1 MTGIETRGAI
11 GGLLG
16 GVSELLKNK
25 AVLEAVIAGVGAFSA
40 ANKVKNKKTNSDG
53 FDFSGILDMIPQMMP
68 LLGLLTQSEGG
79 IFGTSSP
86 AREEAVTLP
95 AFAETDSDSE
105 TDEHLEDETLSVNDQ
120 VDHEASEPVSNYNIS
135 YGSKKENRENLLL
148 ALRPFLSESRAA
160 AADAIIQVN
169 RISGFLG

>member
-1 MTGIETRGAI
+1 MIGTEARGAL

-16 GVSELLKNK
+16 GVGELLKNK

-40 ANKVKNKKTNSDG
+40 ANKVKNKKTNSDTS
-53 FDFSGILDMIPQMMP
+53 DFSGILDMLPQVMP
-68 LLGLLTQSEGG
+68 LLGLLTQSDGG
-79 IFGTSSP
+79 IFGASSP
-86 AREEAVTLP
+86 AREEQTALP
-95 AFAETDSDSE
+95 ALAEADVDNEAVEQTAAEALPATEANDSDS
-105 TDEHLEDETLSVNDQ
+105 S
-120 VDHEASEPVSNYNIS
+120 EAVSSYNIS
-135 YGSKKENRENLLL
+135 YGSQKDNRENLLL